1 MDGRRLEKVPLLKVY
16 LITPISYIYVK
27 TFFYLPLLVDWPGTL
42 GIFKDSTT
50 VLNTCNRPEKPV
62 ILYEYEASPFCRKVR
77 EACSMLDLVVEY
89 RPCPGARF
97 GWSDSMSSVTEGL
110 RTVPFMIDPNAELDS
125 EANKGM
131 FESDDIISYLF
142 DTCKLK
148 YHWDAVLVA

>member
-1 MDGRRLEKVPLLKVY
+1 
-16 LITPISYIYVK
+16 VK

-97 GWSDSMSSVTEGL
+97 GWSDSMSLVTEGL